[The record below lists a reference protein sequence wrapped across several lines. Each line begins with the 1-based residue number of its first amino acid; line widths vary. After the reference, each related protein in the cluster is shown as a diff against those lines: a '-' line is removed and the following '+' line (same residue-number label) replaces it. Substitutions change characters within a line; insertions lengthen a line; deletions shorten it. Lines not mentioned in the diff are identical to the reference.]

1 MTLQDVL
8 TLARAGFTAEQIG
21 ALGGIDQPAP
31 APAPEPAPA
40 PDPAPV
46 PEPAPAPDPAPTNPD
61 PYEAIMAELGGLR
74 QQIQKF
80 NRDAA
85 QQPGNP
91 ELSGD
96 QILANIIAPP
106 RRKGG

>member
-21 ALGGIDQPAP
+21 ALGGI

-40 PDPAPV
+40 PDPAP
-46 PEPAPAPDPAPTNPD
+46 TKPD

-74 QQIQKF
+74 QQIQQS
-80 NRDAA
+80 NLAAA
-85 QQPGNP
+85 QQPATP

>member
-31 APAPEPAPA
+31 DPVPEPAPAPAPEPAPA
-40 PDPAPV
+40 PDPAP
-46 PEPAPAPDPAPTNPD
+46 TKPD

-74 QQIQKF
+74 QQIQQS
-80 NRDAA
+80 NLAAA
-85 QQPGNP
+85 QQPATP